1 MIRSYKEEQELK
13 EKILELR
20 KKNYPYDKIAM
31 ELGTNESRVKLIIGL
46 LVEEGKL
53 DSLATNLYKKETE
66 EKLKQILSMAKAKR
80 NVSEISSSLG
90 ISVDRTY
97 LYLDRLVEEG
107 RLSIAEVYQCAD
119 EEIEKRVIELRKAG
133 LGQREIMKEMKI
145 TKQDTLRRIL
155 DKLFSEGKIDSYK
168 KVDKTKKRI
177 VELLKYGYNAE
188 EISRQLVKDEQN
200 IRSLMAELIRDGVI
214 TQDEITQAREAKKE
228 KINQQID
235 DLANNVL
242 EMTPEEFMKMR
253 ATSFGGRG
261 RPSYALTKNFAGVY
275 ILFNQSKNMYYVGQ
289 GKQVLNRVN
298 AHFTGKGNGDVYADY
313 KYGDSFTIK
322 MIALENSGFDTLNEL
337 ERHTIAR
344 YNAFSKGYNKTRGN
358 RN

>member
-1 MIRSYKEEQELK
+1 MIRNYKEEQELK

-80 NVSEISSSLG
+80 NVSEISSYLG

-97 LYLDRLVEEG
+97 LYIDRLVEEG

-228 KINQQID
+228 KIIE
-235 DLANNVL
+235 LI
-242 EMTPEEFMKMR
+242 R
-253 ATSFGGRG
+253 
-261 RPSYALTKNFAGVY
+261 
-275 ILFNQSKNMYYVGQ
+275 Q
-289 GKQVLNRVN
+289 GKGRREIIQEIGIKYKDLGDFLREIIESGELKKNKESSKVNRRDLIEQDD
-298 AHFTGKGNGDVYADY
+298 G
-313 KYGDSFTIK
+313 
-322 MIALENSGFDTLNEL
+322 
-337 ERHTIAR
+337 R
-344 YNAFSKGYNKTRGN
+344 
-358 RN
+358 

>member
-31 ELGTNESRVKLIIGL
+31 ELGTNENRVKLIIGL

-66 EKLKQILSMAKAKR
+66 EKLKQILNMAKAKR
-80 NVSEISSSLG
+80 NVSEISSYLG

-228 KINQQID
+228 EIIE
-235 DLANNVL
+235 LI
-242 EMTPEEFMKMR
+242 R
-253 ATSFGGRG
+253 
-261 RPSYALTKNFAGVY
+261 
-275 ILFNQSKNMYYVGQ
+275 Q
-289 GKQVLNRVN
+289 GKGRREIIQEIGIKYKDLGDFLREIIESGELKKNKESLKVNRRDLIEQDD
-298 AHFTGKGNGDVYADY
+298 G
-313 KYGDSFTIK
+313 
-322 MIALENSGFDTLNEL
+322 
-337 ERHTIAR
+337 R
-344 YNAFSKGYNKTRGN
+344 
-358 RN
+358 

>member
-53 DSLATNLYKKETE
+53 DSLATNIYKKETE

-228 KINQQID
+228 EIIE
-235 DLANNVL
+235 LI
-242 EMTPEEFMKMR
+242 R
-253 ATSFGGRG
+253 
-261 RPSYALTKNFAGVY
+261 
-275 ILFNQSKNMYYVGQ
+275 Q
-289 GKQVLNRVN
+289 GKGRREIIQEIGIKYKDLGDFLREIIESGELKKNKESSKENRRDLIEQDD
-298 AHFTGKGNGDVYADY
+298 G
-313 KYGDSFTIK
+313 
-322 MIALENSGFDTLNEL
+322 
-337 ERHTIAR
+337 R
-344 YNAFSKGYNKTRGN
+344 
-358 RN
+358 

>member
-200 IRSLMAELIRDGVI
+200 IRSLMGELIRDGVI

-228 KINQQID
+228 EIIE
-235 DLANNVL
+235 LI
-242 EMTPEEFMKMR
+242 R
-253 ATSFGGRG
+253 
-261 RPSYALTKNFAGVY
+261 
-275 ILFNQSKNMYYVGQ
+275 Q
-289 GKQVLNRVN
+289 GKGRREIIQEIGIKYKDLGDFLREIIESGELKKNKESSKENRRDLIEQDD
-298 AHFTGKGNGDVYADY
+298 G
-313 KYGDSFTIK
+313 
-322 MIALENSGFDTLNEL
+322 
-337 ERHTIAR
+337 R
-344 YNAFSKGYNKTRGN
+344 
-358 RN
+358 

>member
-200 IRSLMAELIRDGVI
+200 IRSLMAELIRDGVV

-228 KINQQID
+228 KIIE
-235 DLANNVL
+235 LI
-242 EMTPEEFMKMR
+242 R
-253 ATSFGGRG
+253 
-261 RPSYALTKNFAGVY
+261 
-275 ILFNQSKNMYYVGQ
+275 Q
-289 GKQVLNRVN
+289 GKGRREIIQEIGIKYKDLGDFLREIIESGELKKNKESSKVNRRDLIEQDD
-298 AHFTGKGNGDVYADY
+298 G
-313 KYGDSFTIK
+313 
-322 MIALENSGFDTLNEL
+322 
-337 ERHTIAR
+337 R
-344 YNAFSKGYNKTRGN
+344 
-358 RN
+358 

>member
-145 TKQDTLRRIL
+145 TKQDTLKRIL
-155 DKLFSEGKIDSYK
+155 DKLSSEGKIDSYK

-200 IRSLMAELIRDGVI
+200 IRSLMAELIRDGVV

-228 KINQQID
+228 EIIE
-235 DLANNVL
+235 LI
-242 EMTPEEFMKMR
+242 R
-253 ATSFGGRG
+253 
-261 RPSYALTKNFAGVY
+261 
-275 ILFNQSKNMYYVGQ
+275 Q
-289 GKQVLNRVN
+289 GKGRREIIQEIGIKYKDLGDFLREIIESGELKKNKESSKVNRRDLIEQDD
-298 AHFTGKGNGDVYADY
+298 G
-313 KYGDSFTIK
+313 
-322 MIALENSGFDTLNEL
+322 
-337 ERHTIAR
+337 R
-344 YNAFSKGYNKTRGN
+344 
-358 RN
+358 

>member
-80 NVSEISSSLG
+80 NVSEISSYLG

-155 DKLFSEGKIDSYK
+155 DKLSSEGKIDPYK

-214 TQDEITQAREAKKE
+214 TQDEIMQAREAKKE
-228 KINQQID
+228 EIIE
-235 DLANNVL
+235 LI
-242 EMTPEEFMKMR
+242 R
-253 ATSFGGRG
+253 
-261 RPSYALTKNFAGVY
+261 
-275 ILFNQSKNMYYVGQ
+275 Q
-289 GKQVLNRVN
+289 GKGRREIIQEIGIKYKDLGDFLREIIESGELKKNKESSKVNRRDLIEQDD
-298 AHFTGKGNGDVYADY
+298 G
-313 KYGDSFTIK
+313 
-322 MIALENSGFDTLNEL
+322 
-337 ERHTIAR
+337 R
-344 YNAFSKGYNKTRGN
+344 
-358 RN
+358 

>member
-1 MIRSYKEEQELK
+1 MIRGYKEEQELK

-31 ELGTNESRVKLIIGL
+31 ELDTNENRVKLIIGL
-46 LVEEGKL
+46 LVEEGRL

-90 ISVDRTY
+90 ISVDRIY

-145 TKQDTLRRIL
+145 TKQDTLIRIL
-155 DKLFSEGKIDSYK
+155 DKLSLEGKIDSYK

-177 VELLKYGYNAE
+177 VELLKCGYNAE

-228 KINQQID
+228 EIIE
-235 DLANNVL
+235 LI
-242 EMTPEEFMKMR
+242 R
-253 ATSFGGRG
+253 
-261 RPSYALTKNFAGVY
+261 
-275 ILFNQSKNMYYVGQ
+275 Q
-289 GKQVLNRVN
+289 GKGRREIIQEIGIKYKDLGDFLREIIESGELKKNKESSKVNRRDLIEQDD
-298 AHFTGKGNGDVYADY
+298 G
-313 KYGDSFTIK
+313 
-322 MIALENSGFDTLNEL
+322 
-337 ERHTIAR
+337 R
-344 YNAFSKGYNKTRGN
+344 
-358 RN
+358 

>member
-46 LVEEGKL
+46 LVGEGKL
-53 DSLATNLYKKETE
+53 DSLDTNLYKKETE

-80 NVSEISSSLG
+80 NVSEISSYLG

-119 EEIEKRVIELRKAG
+119 EEIEKRVIELREAG

-155 DKLFSEGKIDSYK
+155 DKLSSEGKIDSYK

-228 KINQQID
+228 EIIE
-235 DLANNVL
+235 LI
-242 EMTPEEFMKMR
+242 R
-253 ATSFGGRG
+253 
-261 RPSYALTKNFAGVY
+261 
-275 ILFNQSKNMYYVGQ
+275 Q
-289 GKQVLNRVN
+289 GKGRREIIQEIGIKYKDLGDFLREIIESGELKKNKESSKVNRRDLIEQDD
-298 AHFTGKGNGDVYADY
+298 G
-313 KYGDSFTIK
+313 
-322 MIALENSGFDTLNEL
+322 
-337 ERHTIAR
+337 R
-344 YNAFSKGYNKTRGN
+344 
-358 RN
+358 

>member
-177 VELLKYGYNAE
+177 VELLKYGYIAE

-228 KINQQID
+228 EIIE
-235 DLANNVL
+235 LI
-242 EMTPEEFMKMR
+242 R
-253 ATSFGGRG
+253 
-261 RPSYALTKNFAGVY
+261 
-275 ILFNQSKNMYYVGQ
+275 Q
-289 GKQVLNRVN
+289 GKGRREIIQEIGIKYKDLGDFLREIIESGELKKNKESSKENRRDLIEQDD
-298 AHFTGKGNGDVYADY
+298 G
-313 KYGDSFTIK
+313 
-322 MIALENSGFDTLNEL
+322 
-337 ERHTIAR
+337 R
-344 YNAFSKGYNKTRGN
+344 
-358 RN
+358 

>member
-200 IRSLMAELIRDGVI
+200 IRSLMAELIRDGVV

-228 KINQQID
+228 EIIE
-235 DLANNVL
+235 LI
-242 EMTPEEFMKMR
+242 R
-253 ATSFGGRG
+253 
-261 RPSYALTKNFAGVY
+261 
-275 ILFNQSKNMYYVGQ
+275 Q
-289 GKQVLNRVN
+289 GKGRREIIQKIGIKYKELGDFLREIIESGELKKNKESSKVNRRDLIEQDD
-298 AHFTGKGNGDVYADY
+298 G
-313 KYGDSFTIK
+313 
-322 MIALENSGFDTLNEL
+322 
-337 ERHTIAR
+337 R
-344 YNAFSKGYNKTRGN
+344 
-358 RN
+358 

>member
-97 LYLDRLVEEG
+97 LYVDRLVEEG

-200 IRSLMAELIRDGVI
+200 IRSLMAELIRDGVV

-228 KINQQID
+228 EIIE
-235 DLANNVL
+235 LI
-242 EMTPEEFMKMR
+242 R
-253 ATSFGGRG
+253 
-261 RPSYALTKNFAGVY
+261 
-275 ILFNQSKNMYYVGQ
+275 Q
-289 GKQVLNRVN
+289 GKGRREIIQEIGIKYKDLGDFLREIIESGELKKNKESSKVNRRDLIEQDD
-298 AHFTGKGNGDVYADY
+298 G
-313 KYGDSFTIK
+313 
-322 MIALENSGFDTLNEL
+322 
-337 ERHTIAR
+337 R
-344 YNAFSKGYNKTRGN
+344 
-358 RN
+358 

>member
-155 DKLFSEGKIDSYK
+155 DKLSSEGKIDSYK

-200 IRSLMAELIRDGVI
+200 IRSLMAELIRDGVV

-228 KINQQID
+228 EIIE
-235 DLANNVL
+235 LI
-242 EMTPEEFMKMR
+242 R
-253 ATSFGGRG
+253 
-261 RPSYALTKNFAGVY
+261 
-275 ILFNQSKNMYYVGQ
+275 Q
-289 GKQVLNRVN
+289 GKGRREIIQEIGIKYKDLGDFLREIIESGELKKNKESSKVNRRDLIEQDD
-298 AHFTGKGNGDVYADY
+298 G
-313 KYGDSFTIK
+313 
-322 MIALENSGFDTLNEL
+322 
-337 ERHTIAR
+337 R
-344 YNAFSKGYNKTRGN
+344 
-358 RN
+358 

>member
-46 LVEEGKL
+46 LVEDGKL

-200 IRSLMAELIRDGVI
+200 IRSLMAELIRDGVV

-228 KINQQID
+228 EIIE
-235 DLANNVL
+235 LI
-242 EMTPEEFMKMR
+242 R
-253 ATSFGGRG
+253 
-261 RPSYALTKNFAGVY
+261 
-275 ILFNQSKNMYYVGQ
+275 Q
-289 GKQVLNRVN
+289 GKGRREIIQKIGIKYKDLGDFLREIIESGELKKNKESSKVNRRDLIEQDD
-298 AHFTGKGNGDVYADY
+298 G
-313 KYGDSFTIK
+313 
-322 MIALENSGFDTLNEL
+322 
-337 ERHTIAR
+337 R
-344 YNAFSKGYNKTRGN
+344 
-358 RN
+358 

>member
-13 EKILELR
+13 ENILKLR

-228 KINQQID
+228 EIIELIRQGKGRREIIQEIGIKYKDLGDFLREIIESGELKINKESSKVNRRDLIEQD
-235 DLANNVL
+235 D
-242 EMTPEEFMKMR
+242 
-253 ATSFGGRG
+253 GR
-261 RPSYALTKNFAGVY
+261 
-275 ILFNQSKNMYYVGQ
+275 
-289 GKQVLNRVN
+289 
-298 AHFTGKGNGDVYADY
+298 
-313 KYGDSFTIK
+313 
-322 MIALENSGFDTLNEL
+322 
-337 ERHTIAR
+337 
-344 YNAFSKGYNKTRGN
+344 
-358 RN
+358 

>member
-80 NVSEISSSLG
+80 NVSEISSYLG

-200 IRSLMAELIRDGVI
+200 IRSLMAELIRDGVV

-228 KINQQID
+228 EIIE
-235 DLANNVL
+235 LI
-242 EMTPEEFMKMR
+242 R
-253 ATSFGGRG
+253 
-261 RPSYALTKNFAGVY
+261 
-275 ILFNQSKNMYYVGQ
+275 Q
-289 GKQVLNRVN
+289 GKGRREIIQKIGIKYKDLGDFLREIIESGELKKNKESSKVNRRDLIEQDD
-298 AHFTGKGNGDVYADY
+298 G
-313 KYGDSFTIK
+313 
-322 MIALENSGFDTLNEL
+322 
-337 ERHTIAR
+337 R
-344 YNAFSKGYNKTRGN
+344 
-358 RN
+358 

>member
-228 KINQQID
+228 EIIE
-235 DLANNVL
+235 LI
-242 EMTPEEFMKMR
+242 R
-253 ATSFGGRG
+253 
-261 RPSYALTKNFAGVY
+261 
-275 ILFNQSKNMYYVGQ
+275 Q
-289 GKQVLNRVN
+289 GKGRRESIQEIGIKYKDLGDFLREIIESGELKKNKESSKENRRDLIEQDD
-298 AHFTGKGNGDVYADY
+298 G
-313 KYGDSFTIK
+313 
-322 MIALENSGFDTLNEL
+322 
-337 ERHTIAR
+337 R
-344 YNAFSKGYNKTRGN
+344 
-358 RN
+358 

>member
-31 ELGTNESRVKLIIGL
+31 ELGTNENRVKLIIGL

-155 DKLFSEGKIDSYK
+155 DKLSSEGKIDSYK

-228 KINQQID
+228 EIIE
-235 DLANNVL
+235 LI
-242 EMTPEEFMKMR
+242 R
-253 ATSFGGRG
+253 
-261 RPSYALTKNFAGVY
+261 
-275 ILFNQSKNMYYVGQ
+275 Q
-289 GKQVLNRVN
+289 GKGRREIIQKIGIKYKDLGDFLREIIESGELKKNKESSKVNRRDLIEQDD
-298 AHFTGKGNGDVYADY
+298 G
-313 KYGDSFTIK
+313 
-322 MIALENSGFDTLNEL
+322 
-337 ERHTIAR
+337 R
-344 YNAFSKGYNKTRGN
+344 
-358 RN
+358 

>member
-20 KKNYPYDKIAM
+20 KKNYPYYKIAM

-228 KINQQID
+228 EIIE
-235 DLANNVL
+235 LI
-242 EMTPEEFMKMR
+242 R
-253 ATSFGGRG
+253 
-261 RPSYALTKNFAGVY
+261 
-275 ILFNQSKNMYYVGQ
+275 Q
-289 GKQVLNRVN
+289 GKGRREIIQEIGIKYKDLGDFLREIIESGELKKNKESSKENRRDLIEQDD
-298 AHFTGKGNGDVYADY
+298 G
-313 KYGDSFTIK
+313 
-322 MIALENSGFDTLNEL
+322 
-337 ERHTIAR
+337 R
-344 YNAFSKGYNKTRGN
+344 
-358 RN
+358 

>member
-20 KKNYPYDKIAM
+20 KKNYPYDKIAI
-31 ELGTNESRVKLIIGL
+31 ELGTNENRVKLIIGL

-80 NVSEISSSLG
+80 NVSEISSYLG

-228 KINQQID
+228 EIIE
-235 DLANNVL
+235 LI
-242 EMTPEEFMKMR
+242 R
-253 ATSFGGRG
+253 
-261 RPSYALTKNFAGVY
+261 
-275 ILFNQSKNMYYVGQ
+275 Q
-289 GKQVLNRVN
+289 GKGRREIIQEIGIKYKDLGDFLREIIESGELKKNKESSKVNRRDLIEQDD
-298 AHFTGKGNGDVYADY
+298 G
-313 KYGDSFTIK
+313 
-322 MIALENSGFDTLNEL
+322 
-337 ERHTIAR
+337 R
-344 YNAFSKGYNKTRGN
+344 
-358 RN
+358 

>member
-119 EEIEKRVIELRKAG
+119 EEIEKRVIELREAG

-145 TKQDTLRRIL
+145 TKQDTLIRIL
-155 DKLFSEGKIDSYK
+155 DKLSSDGKIDSYK

-228 KINQQID
+228 EIIE
-235 DLANNVL
+235 LI
-242 EMTPEEFMKMR
+242 R
-253 ATSFGGRG
+253 
-261 RPSYALTKNFAGVY
+261 
-275 ILFNQSKNMYYVGQ
+275 Q
-289 GKQVLNRVN
+289 GKGRREIIQEIGIKYKDLGDFLREIIESGELKKNKESSKVNRRDLIEQDD
-298 AHFTGKGNGDVYADY
+298 G
-313 KYGDSFTIK
+313 
-322 MIALENSGFDTLNEL
+322 
-337 ERHTIAR
+337 R
-344 YNAFSKGYNKTRGN
+344 
-358 RN
+358 

>member
-31 ELGTNESRVKLIIGL
+31 ELGTNENRVKLIIGL
-46 LVEEGKL
+46 LVEEGRL

-214 TQDEITQAREAKKE
+214 TQDEITQARETKKE
-228 KINQQID
+228 EIIE
-235 DLANNVL
+235 LI
-242 EMTPEEFMKMR
+242 R
-253 ATSFGGRG
+253 
-261 RPSYALTKNFAGVY
+261 
-275 ILFNQSKNMYYVGQ
+275 Q
-289 GKQVLNRVN
+289 GKGRREIIQEIGIKYKDLGDFLREIIESGELKKNKESSKVNRRDLIEQDD
-298 AHFTGKGNGDVYADY
+298 G
-313 KYGDSFTIK
+313 
-322 MIALENSGFDTLNEL
+322 
-337 ERHTIAR
+337 R
-344 YNAFSKGYNKTRGN
+344 
-358 RN
+358 

>member
-31 ELGTNESRVKLIIGL
+31 ELGTNENRVKLIIGL

-155 DKLFSEGKIDSYK
+155 DKLSSEGKIDSYK

-228 KINQQID
+228 EIIE
-235 DLANNVL
+235 LI
-242 EMTPEEFMKMR
+242 R
-253 ATSFGGRG
+253 R
-261 RPSYALTKNFAGVY
+261 
-275 ILFNQSKNMYYVGQ
+275 
-289 GKQVLNRVN
+289 
-298 AHFTGKGNGDVYADY
+298 GKGRREIIQEIGIKYKDLGDFLREIIESGEL
-313 KYGDSFTIK
+313 KKNKESSK
-322 MIALENSGFDTLNEL
+322 ENRRDLIEQDDG
-337 ERHTIAR
+337 R
-344 YNAFSKGYNKTRGN
+344 
-358 RN
+358 

>member
-90 ISVDRTY
+90 ISVYRTY

-228 KINQQID
+228 KIIE
-235 DLANNVL
+235 LI
-242 EMTPEEFMKMR
+242 R
-253 ATSFGGRG
+253 
-261 RPSYALTKNFAGVY
+261 
-275 ILFNQSKNMYYVGQ
+275 Q
-289 GKQVLNRVN
+289 GKGRREIIQKIGIKYKDLGDFLREIIESGELKKNKESSKVNRRDLIEQDD
-298 AHFTGKGNGDVYADY
+298 G
-313 KYGDSFTIK
+313 
-322 MIALENSGFDTLNEL
+322 
-337 ERHTIAR
+337 R
-344 YNAFSKGYNKTRGN
+344 
-358 RN
+358 

>member
-1 MIRSYKEEQELK
+1 MIRNYKEEQELK

-97 LYLDRLVEEG
+97 LYLDRLVEKG

-155 DKLFSEGKIDSYK
+155 DKPFSEGKIDSYK

-228 KINQQID
+228 EIIE
-235 DLANNVL
+235 LI
-242 EMTPEEFMKMR
+242 R
-253 ATSFGGRG
+253 
-261 RPSYALTKNFAGVY
+261 
-275 ILFNQSKNMYYVGQ
+275 Q
-289 GKQVLNRVN
+289 GKGRREIIQEMGIKYKDLGDFLREIIESGELKKNKESSKVNRRDLIEQDD
-298 AHFTGKGNGDVYADY
+298 G
-313 KYGDSFTIK
+313 
-322 MIALENSGFDTLNEL
+322 
-337 ERHTIAR
+337 R
-344 YNAFSKGYNKTRGN
+344 
-358 RN
+358 

>member
-1 MIRSYKEEQELK
+1 MIRGYKEEQELK

-31 ELGTNESRVKLIIGL
+31 ELGTNENRVKLIIGL
-46 LVEEGKL
+46 LVEEGRL

-228 KINQQID
+228 EIIE
-235 DLANNVL
+235 LI
-242 EMTPEEFMKMR
+242 R
-253 ATSFGGRG
+253 
-261 RPSYALTKNFAGVY
+261 
-275 ILFNQSKNMYYVGQ
+275 Q
-289 GKQVLNRVN
+289 GKGRREIIQEIGIKYKDLGDFLREIIESGELKKNKESSKVNRRDLIEQDD
-298 AHFTGKGNGDVYADY
+298 G
-313 KYGDSFTIK
+313 
-322 MIALENSGFDTLNEL
+322 
-337 ERHTIAR
+337 R
-344 YNAFSKGYNKTRGN
+344 
-358 RN
+358 

>member
-31 ELGTNESRVKLIIGL
+31 ELGTNENRVKLIIGL
-46 LVEEGKL
+46 LVEEGRL

-90 ISVDRTY
+90 ISVDRIY

-145 TKQDTLRRIL
+145 TKQDTLIRIL
-155 DKLFSEGKIDSYK
+155 DKLSLEGKIDSYK

-228 KINQQID
+228 EIIE
-235 DLANNVL
+235 LI
-242 EMTPEEFMKMR
+242 R
-253 ATSFGGRG
+253 
-261 RPSYALTKNFAGVY
+261 
-275 ILFNQSKNMYYVGQ
+275 Q
-289 GKQVLNRVN
+289 GKGRREIIQEIGIKYKDLGDFLREIIESGKLKKNKESSKVNRRDLIEQDD
-298 AHFTGKGNGDVYADY
+298 G
-313 KYGDSFTIK
+313 
-322 MIALENSGFDTLNEL
+322 
-337 ERHTIAR
+337 R
-344 YNAFSKGYNKTRGN
+344 
-358 RN
+358 

>member
-31 ELGTNESRVKLIIGL
+31 ELGTNENRVKLIIGL

-119 EEIEKRVIELRKAG
+119 EKIEKRVIELRKAG

-155 DKLFSEGKIDSYK
+155 DKLSSEGKIDSYK

-228 KINQQID
+228 EIIE
-235 DLANNVL
+235 LI
-242 EMTPEEFMKMR
+242 R
-253 ATSFGGRG
+253 R
-261 RPSYALTKNFAGVY
+261 
-275 ILFNQSKNMYYVGQ
+275 
-289 GKQVLNRVN
+289 
-298 AHFTGKGNGDVYADY
+298 GKGRREIIQEIGIKYKDLGD
-313 KYGDSFTIK
+313 FLREI
-322 MIALENSGFDTLNEL
+322 IESGEL
-337 ERHTIAR
+337 KKNKES
-344 YNAFSKGYNKTRGN
+344 SKVN
-358 RN
+358 RRDLIEQDDGR

>member
-97 LYLDRLVEEG
+97 LYLDRLVEKG

-228 KINQQID
+228 KIIE
-235 DLANNVL
+235 LI
-242 EMTPEEFMKMR
+242 R
-253 ATSFGGRG
+253 
-261 RPSYALTKNFAGVY
+261 
-275 ILFNQSKNMYYVGQ
+275 Q
-289 GKQVLNRVN
+289 GKGRREIIQKIGIKYKDLGDFLREIIESGELKKNKESSKENRRDLIEQDD
-298 AHFTGKGNGDVYADY
+298 G
-313 KYGDSFTIK
+313 
-322 MIALENSGFDTLNEL
+322 
-337 ERHTIAR
+337 R
-344 YNAFSKGYNKTRGN
+344 
-358 RN
+358 

>member
-228 KINQQID
+228 KIIE
-235 DLANNVL
+235 LI
-242 EMTPEEFMKMR
+242 R
-253 ATSFGGRG
+253 
-261 RPSYALTKNFAGVY
+261 
-275 ILFNQSKNMYYVGQ
+275 Q
-289 GKQVLNRVN
+289 GKGRREIIQKIGIKYKDLGDFLREIIESGELKKNKESSKVNRRDLIEQDD
-298 AHFTGKGNGDVYADY
+298 G
-313 KYGDSFTIK
+313 
-322 MIALENSGFDTLNEL
+322 
-337 ERHTIAR
+337 R
-344 YNAFSKGYNKTRGN
+344 
-358 RN
+358 

>member
-155 DKLFSEGKIDSYK
+155 DKLFSEGKIDSNK

-228 KINQQID
+228 EIIE
-235 DLANNVL
+235 LI
-242 EMTPEEFMKMR
+242 R
-253 ATSFGGRG
+253 
-261 RPSYALTKNFAGVY
+261 
-275 ILFNQSKNMYYVGQ
+275 Q
-289 GKQVLNRVN
+289 GKGRREIIQEIGIKYKDLGDFLREIIESGELKKNKESSKENRRDLIEQDD
-298 AHFTGKGNGDVYADY
+298 G
-313 KYGDSFTIK
+313 
-322 MIALENSGFDTLNEL
+322 
-337 ERHTIAR
+337 R
-344 YNAFSKGYNKTRGN
+344 
-358 RN
+358 

>member
-200 IRSLMAELIRDGVI
+200 IRSLMAELIRDGVV

-228 KINQQID
+228 EIIE
-235 DLANNVL
+235 LI
-242 EMTPEEFMKMR
+242 R
-253 ATSFGGRG
+253 
-261 RPSYALTKNFAGVY
+261 
-275 ILFNQSKNMYYVGQ
+275 Q
-289 GKQVLNRVN
+289 GKGRREIIQEIGIKYKDLGDFLREIIESGELKKNKESSKENRRDLIEQDD
-298 AHFTGKGNGDVYADY
+298 G
-313 KYGDSFTIK
+313 
-322 MIALENSGFDTLNEL
+322 
-337 ERHTIAR
+337 R
-344 YNAFSKGYNKTRGN
+344 
-358 RN
+358 

>member
-107 RLSIAEVYQCAD
+107 RLSIVEVYQCAD

-228 KINQQID
+228 EIIE
-235 DLANNVL
+235 LI
-242 EMTPEEFMKMR
+242 R
-253 ATSFGGRG
+253 R
-261 RPSYALTKNFAGVY
+261 
-275 ILFNQSKNMYYVGQ
+275 
-289 GKQVLNRVN
+289 
-298 AHFTGKGNGDVYADY
+298 GKGRREIIQEIGIKYKDLGD
-313 KYGDSFTIK
+313 FLREI
-322 MIALENSGFDTLNEL
+322 IESGEL
-337 ERHTIAR
+337 KKNKES
-344 YNAFSKGYNKTRGN
+344 SKVN
-358 RN
+358 RRDLIEQDDGR

>member
-31 ELGTNESRVKLIIGL
+31 ELGTNESRVKLLIGL

-90 ISVDRTY
+90 ISVDRIY

-155 DKLFSEGKIDSYK
+155 DKLSSEGKIDSYK

-228 KINQQID
+228 EIIE
-235 DLANNVL
+235 LI
-242 EMTPEEFMKMR
+242 R
-253 ATSFGGRG
+253 
-261 RPSYALTKNFAGVY
+261 
-275 ILFNQSKNMYYVGQ
+275 Q
-289 GKQVLNRVN
+289 GKGRREIIQEIGIKYKDLGDFLREIIESGELKKNKESSKVNRRDLIEQDD
-298 AHFTGKGNGDVYADY
+298 G
-313 KYGDSFTIK
+313 
-322 MIALENSGFDTLNEL
+322 
-337 ERHTIAR
+337 R
-344 YNAFSKGYNKTRGN
+344 
-358 RN
+358 

>member
-31 ELGTNESRVKLIIGL
+31 ELGTNESRVKLLIGL

-228 KINQQID
+228 EIIE
-235 DLANNVL
+235 LI
-242 EMTPEEFMKMR
+242 R
-253 ATSFGGRG
+253 
-261 RPSYALTKNFAGVY
+261 
-275 ILFNQSKNMYYVGQ
+275 Q
-289 GKQVLNRVN
+289 GKGRREIIQEIGIKYKDLGDFLREIIESGELKKNKESSKENRRDLIEQDD
-298 AHFTGKGNGDVYADY
+298 G
-313 KYGDSFTIK
+313 
-322 MIALENSGFDTLNEL
+322 
-337 ERHTIAR
+337 R
-344 YNAFSKGYNKTRGN
+344 
-358 RN
+358 

>member
-53 DSLATNLYKKETE
+53 DRLATNLYKKETE

-228 KINQQID
+228 EIIE
-235 DLANNVL
+235 LI
-242 EMTPEEFMKMR
+242 R
-253 ATSFGGRG
+253 
-261 RPSYALTKNFAGVY
+261 
-275 ILFNQSKNMYYVGQ
+275 Q
-289 GKQVLNRVN
+289 GKGRREIIQEIGIKYKDLGDFLREIIESGELKKNKESTKENRRDLIEQDD
-298 AHFTGKGNGDVYADY
+298 G
-313 KYGDSFTIK
+313 
-322 MIALENSGFDTLNEL
+322 
-337 ERHTIAR
+337 R
-344 YNAFSKGYNKTRGN
+344 
-358 RN
+358 